1 MLDVRHLR
9 NLFIILGL
17 DIIISLV
24 LNEIRPLAD
33 TRMDLALEIKGNA
46 AKLLLAIL
54 ESRHDAD
61 NADRIL
67 RHKHDILFIV
77 AFQNFNHSIT
87 IIINI
92 LLFIYYKK
100 KI

>member
-1 MLDVRHLR
+1 M
-9 NLFIILGL
+9 
-17 DIIISLV
+17 

-77 AFQNFNHSIT
+77 ALQNYNNSIT
-87 IIINI
+87 IIVNICI
-92 LLFIYYKK
+92 LLISIQFNHGERFL
-100 KI
+100 

>member
-77 AFQNFNHSIT
+77 AFLNYNHGERF
-87 IIINI
+87 
-92 LLFIYYKK
+92 LQEYAGRCE
-100 KI
+100 

>member
-1 MLDVRHLR
+1 M
-9 NLFIILGL
+9 
-17 DIIISLV
+17 

-67 RHKHDILFIV
+67 RHERSIYFQFSKFQSFNYNHNKYITFHIL
-77 AFQNFNHSIT
+77 
-87 IIINI
+87 
-92 LLFIYYKK
+92 
-100 KI
+100 